1 MSSNFGKKEF
11 FVVSLMLFSMFFG
24 AGNFIFPPEVG
35 QKAGEN
41 FYVAI
46 LFFCVTAV
54 ALPVLGVA
62 AVARAGTLKNL
73 ASRADVWFATFYVTA
88 IYISIGPLLAIPRAS
103 NMPFAI
109 AIAPYIPN
117 SDTNSF
123 MSLNDIYLLVYSV
136 AYFALNYYIC
146 LNPSK
151 MIDTLGKYLTP
162 ALLILIAVFFGATLL
177 NNETFIANASME
189 YQNHAASTAFV
200 AGYQTM
206 DALAALVFGISV
218 VGALKTYGLSKPKS
232 LAINTIKSGILAG
245 AILMIVYIM
254 IGYLGYKFG
263 GLFIE
268 SKNGAELLSSISK
281 YLFGDFGRLV
291 LGLAIFLACLTTTL
305 GLIGSAAIYFSSITK
320 ISYKTWVLVW
330 SVCSFIVASF
340 GLENILKFSVPI
352 LVGLYPVAI
361 VLIVLSLIDNVINSS
376 RLVYRACIYTTTFIG
391 LVNGLDVA
399 SISIPFVSSLVHKLP
414 LYDYMLGW
422 ILPSFIA
429 FIISYIIY
437 ILNSKK
443 SDFDDENN

>member
-41 FYVAI
+41 FYIAI
-46 LFFCVTAV
+46 SFFCLTAV

-62 AVARAGTLKNL
+62 AIARAGTLKDL
-73 ASRADVWFATFYVTA
+73 VSRADGWFATFYVTA
-88 IYISIGPLLAIPRAS
+88 IYVSIGPLLAIPRAA

-109 AIAPYIPN
+109 AIEPYLQGSEEKFI
-117 SDTNSF
+117 F
-123 MSLNDIYLLVYSV
+123 MGLGEMWLLAYSV
-136 AYFALNYYIC
+136 VYFALNYYIC

-162 ALLILIAVFFGATLL
+162 ALLILIIVFFGATLL
-177 NNETFIANASME
+177 SGETSIAQASIE

-218 VGALKTYGLSKPKS
+218 VGALKTYGVFKPKS
-232 LAINTIKSGILAG
+232 LAINTIKTGVLAG
-245 AILMIVYIM
+245 SILMIVYIM
-254 IGYLGYKFG
+254 IGYLGYRLG
-263 GLFIE
+263 GFFVE

-281 YLFGDFGRLV
+281 YLFGDFGRIV

-320 ISYKTWVLVW
+320 ISYKIWVLIW
-330 SVCSFIVASF
+330 SVCSFIVANF

-352 LVGLYPVAI
+352 LISLYPVAI
-361 VLIVLSLIDNVINSS
+361 VIILLSLINNIINSS
-376 RLVYRACIYTTTFIG
+376 RLVYRACIYTATFVGVI
-391 LVNGLDVA
+391 NGLDEA
-399 SISIPFVSSLVHKLP
+399 RITIPIISSLAHNLP
-414 LYDYMLGW
+414 LYDYSLGW
-422 ILPSFIA
+422 ILPSFIV
-429 FIISYIIY
+429 FVVSYMIY

-443 SDFDDENN
+443 SDFDDE